1 MINAI
6 NHADYLCLLELKQ
19 IAHTQFFDPV
29 TDSTTILKGY
39 FAYKNQIRVLHDR
52 IIFSGAALSYAA
64 TALPAKKKRSLEL
77 ELGLLDQQGR
87 VLSVHTLDVQD
98 YHLQADQLSIEFNGG
113 SDMQQAKAIRR
124 DIDFMLRLKHGHIQA
139 GGWKKL
145 SSKGKRQWLD
155 WAYSLHPYH
164 SKESLTKAIQL
175 EGSDIKCLDD
185 FLCCMGEQVNGR
197 LGYFGKN
204 ISALSDC
211 MDGDP
216 CWGAQKPLTVV
227 WQNYSLSQQ
236 QFKVRGQSEKLQW
249 ILDILQ
255 QQSRLTLI
263 N

>member
-1 MINAI
+1 MIDAI

-19 IAHTQFFDPV
+19 IAHTQFFDHV
-29 TDSTTILKGY
+29 TGSTTILKGY

-52 IIFSGAALSYAA
+52 IIFSGAVLSYAA
-64 TALPAKKKRSLEL
+64 TALPAKKTNSLEL

-87 VLSVHTLDVQD
+87 VLRVHTLDVQD
-98 YHLQADQLSIEFNGG
+98 YNLQADRLSIELNAG
-113 SDMQQAKAIRR
+113 SDMQQAKAIRQ

-145 SSKGKRQWLD
+145 SSKDKRQWLD

-175 EGSDIKCLDD
+175 EGRDIKCLDD

-197 LGYFGKN
+197 LGYFGRS

-211 MDGDP
+211 MDGAP
-216 CWGAQKPLTVV
+216 CWGAQKPLNVV

-236 QFKVRGQSEKLQW
+236 QFKVRGASEKLLW
-249 ILDILQ
+249 IIELLQ
-255 QQSRLTLI
+255 QQTRLTLLD
-263 N
+263 